1 MKFWRWFSPKTPT
14 YTADWLIVGLGN
26 PGAEY
31 QNTRHNVGQLAITAL
46 ATEAFTQVK
55 GLPVAVSAVDI
66 AGVPVLLAL
75 PTTYMNLSGEAIAP
89 LSQKLAVAP
98 DKIIVLHDE
107 LDLPLGKVR
116 LKQGGNENGHNGLKS
131 TSAELGSKDYVRIR
145 MGISRPP
152 AGMSVPEYVLSP
164 LASEDKNDQ
173 IVNQM
178 VDTAA
183 DAVRL
188 IVSEGLSKAQNQIHA
203 RR

>member
-46 ATEAFTQVK
+46 ATEPFTQVK

-66 AGVPVLLAL
+66 AGGPVLLAL

-164 LASEDKNDQ
+164 LASGAENDQ